1 MEREITITDNFMFA
15 TVMQNEG
22 ICRPFLERML
32 GIGIE
37 KSVYLEREKD
47 CRSTRLRTCAPN
59 TRGCR

>member
-1 MEREITITDNFMFA
+1 MKKTLITVAAAASA

-22 ICRPFLERML
+22 ICSPFLERML

-37 KSVYLEREKD
+37 KIVYLEREKD